1 MVNPEI
7 LGKTYPATESYLVGR
22 EKIREFAN
30 ATKLPIDSISFSLE
44 AAVAAGYPDLV
55 APPTFAVVIQ
65 EKSLAQVISDP
76 EAGLD
81 FSRVV
86 HGDQKFSFS
95 RQIIAGDQLH
105 SILRVDSIKELAGNQ
120 MISFVTEIFDDEDE
134 LVCIATSTLVI
145 RGTP

>member
-30 ATKLPIDSISFSLE
+30 ATKLPTDSKSFSLE

-65 EKSLAQVISDP
+65 EKSLTQVISDP

-134 LVCIATSTLVI
+134 LVCTATSTLVV
-145 RGTP
+145 RGTS

>member
-105 SILRVDSIKELAGNQ
+105 SILRVDSIRELAGNQ

-134 LVCIATSTLVI
+134 LVCIATSTLVV

>member
-134 LVCIATSTLVI
+134 LVCIATSTLVV

>member
-7 LGKTYPATESYLVGR
+7 LGKIYPATESYLVGR
-22 EKIREFAN
+22 EKIREFAA
-30 ATKLPIDSISFSLE
+30 ATKLPKDSSSHSLE
-44 AAVAAGYPDLV
+44 AAVSAGFPDLV

-65 EKSLAQVISDP
+65 EKSLAQVIADP
-76 EAGLD
+76 NAELD

-86 HGDQKFSFS
+86 HGDQKFEFS

-105 SILRVDSIKELAGNQ
+105 SVLRVDSIKELAGNQ

-134 LVCIATSTLVI
+134 LVCTATSTLVV
-145 RGTP
+145 RGAQ

>member
-1 MVNPEI
+1 MVNSEI

-134 LVCIATSTLVI
+134 LVCIATSTLVV